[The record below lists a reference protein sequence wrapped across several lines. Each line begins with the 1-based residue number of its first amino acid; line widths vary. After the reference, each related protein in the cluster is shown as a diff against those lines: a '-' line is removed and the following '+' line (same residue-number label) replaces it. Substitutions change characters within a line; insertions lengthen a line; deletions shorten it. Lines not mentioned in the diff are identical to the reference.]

1 MPKPLPSSA
10 NLSQHGQ
17 LLADFEGFARSG
29 AAAEALMQH
38 ISDRLHAQL
47 VRYNWVG
54 FYLIDIKNPKV
65 LVLGPFSG
73 AETPHTRIS
82 LSEGL
87 CGAAAT
93 SGKTIVVND
102 VSTDR
107 RYLMGSEHTKSEII
121 APVFV
126 QSPWAQSLPV
136 QSPLV
141 LNRVAGELDINGYF
155 KDTFD
160 QKEHQFVEKCSAS
173 WWVSTCS

>member
-1 MPKPLPSSA
+1 MPKPVPSSA
-10 NLSQHGQ
+10 NLNQHGQ

-29 AAAEALMQH
+29 ASAESLMLY
-38 ISDRLHAQL
+38 ICERLHQQM

-54 FYLIDIKNPKV
+54 FYLIDKKDPNA
-65 LVLGPFSG
+65 LVLGPYSG
-73 AETPHTRIS
+73 ASTPHTRIS
-82 LSEGL
+82 LSQGL

-93 SGKTIVVND
+93 TGKTIVVND
-102 VSTDR
+102 VSADP

-126 QSPWAQSLPV
+126 QNPWAQNLLV

-141 LNRVAGELDINGYF
+141 LNRVVGELDINSYF

-160 QKEHQFVEKCSAS
+160 PKERQFVESCAAL
-173 WWVSTCS
+173 VGRYL